1 MKTELNLQDTFL
13 NVARQE
19 RQHLTV
25 ILVNGFQMRGVL
37 KGFDNFVLILETDGR
52 QQMIYKHAVSTI
64 IPQRNVGLFTQK
76 GDKQKAEESAAS
88 IL

>member
-19 RQHLTV
+19 RQYLTV

-64 IPQRNVGLFTQK
+64 IPQRNISLFMQK
-76 GDKQKAEESAAS
+76 GEKQKVEESSAN